1 MDVNKLLT
9 KKWRRIIPLIWIAYL
24 LAFLDRTNISLAQL
38 GMQSELGLTSAAF
51 GLASG
56 IFFIGYF
63 ILEVPGTWIV
73 ERWSARKWI
82 MRIMVSWGIV
92 AALTGLVQNE
102 FQLYIARF
110 LLGIMEASFFPGIIV
125 YLTHWFTAEERARA
139 VAFFMSAVAISNA
152 IASPI
157 GGVLLNVNWL
167 GLSGWRWLLILEG
180 IPAII
185 WGFVIL
191 LLLNDWPREAKWLS
205 YEEKMFIENQLEEE
219 KKSKPVHLV
228 KSIKTGLFHPWVIIL
243 AIIYF
248 SIVTSLYGIT
258 FFSPSIIKN
267 IFGTSNVI
275 VGLMNGVLYG
285 IAALSMILVGRH
297 SDRTKERFFHSSIP
311 MILGFV
317 GMALFSVT
325 LNMLSSII
333 LFGFLIIAA
342 LGIYSAFPSFWPIPQ
357 TILAGEAR
365 AVAVGWINSIGNLG
379 GFVGPYIF
387 GYLKDLT
394 GSYMAGAFFLAS
406 TALLSGILLISL
418 RYVVKKSKI
427 NL

>member
-1 MDVNKLLT
+1 MTVEVSKLLT
-9 KKWRRIIPLIWIAYL
+9 RKWGRIIPLIWIAYL
-24 LAFLDRTNISLAQL
+24 IAFLDRVNISLAQL
-38 GMQSELGLTSAAF
+38 GMQSELGITSAAF
-51 GLASG
+51 GLAAG

-63 ILEVPGTWIV
+63 ILEVPGTWLV

-82 MRIMVSWGIV
+82 MRIMVTWGIV
-92 AALTGLVQNE
+92 AALTGLIQDV

-110 LLGIMEASFFPGIIV
+110 LLGLMEASFFPGIIV

-139 VAFFMSAVAISNA
+139 VAFFMSAIAISNA

-157 GGVLLNVNWL
+157 GGILLTVNWL

-191 LLLNDWPREAKWLS
+191 LLLNDWPREAKWLN
-205 YEEKMFIENQLEEE
+205 YEEKRFIEKQLEEE
-219 KKSKPVHLV
+219 KQSKPIHLV
-228 KSIKTGLFHPWVIIL
+228 KSIKTGLFHPWVITL

-248 SIVTSLYGIT
+248 LIVTSLYGIT
-258 FFSPSIIKN
+258 FFSPSIIKK

-317 GMALFSVT
+317 GLALFSIT
-325 LNMLSSII
+325 SNMLNPII
-333 LFGFLIIAA
+333 LFGFLIIAT
-342 LGIYSAFPSFWPIPQ
+342 LSIYSAFPAFWPIPQ
-357 TILAGEAR
+357 TILAGETR
-365 AVAVGWINSIGNLG
+365 AVAVGWVNSIGNLG

-387 GYLKDLT
+387 GYLNYVT
-394 GSYMAGAFFLAS
+394 GSYIAGGLFLAS
-406 TALLSGILLISL
+406 TAVLGGILLISL
-418 RYVVKKSKI
+418 RYIVRIK
-427 NL
+427 